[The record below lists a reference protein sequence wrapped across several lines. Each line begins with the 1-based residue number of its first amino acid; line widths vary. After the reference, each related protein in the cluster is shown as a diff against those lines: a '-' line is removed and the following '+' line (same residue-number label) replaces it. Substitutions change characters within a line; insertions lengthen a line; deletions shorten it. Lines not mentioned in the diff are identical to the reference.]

1 MLSELFII
9 AGILLLIGCL
19 YLFGLFRKEEKTE
32 FGVISKKIS
41 VINNIFHILIFSFL
55 IGYCAIFYFVS
66 KVQHPDSFIIILSQ
80 ILFWGAVFVV
90 VTIVMLKIM
99 LVYIIKTKLNQVDQ
113 LTLLNTKMAGNCKI
127 DELLTKAQTPI
138 YLAILD
144 LDNFKELNDIY
155 GHIIG
160 DEVLV
165 KVAKIIKSYIRED
178 EVACRFGGDEFVI
191 GFQNREKNEVVDI
204 LEKIKTKVFD
214 FAKQYPKAKMSVS
227 AGLTCG
233 VGQGA
238 GGKNTYK
245 EMMLNADK
253 ALYHVKKNGKD
264 DIHMYSDNILHK

>member
-9 AGILLLIGCL
+9 AGILLLVGCI
-19 YLFGLFRKEEKTE
+19 YLFGVFRKEEKNE
-32 FGVISKKIS
+32 FGIISKKIS
-41 VINNIFHILIFSFL
+41 IINNIFHILIFAFL
-55 IGYCAIFYFVS
+55 VGYCSILYFVS
-66 KVQHPDSFIIILSQ
+66 HVQHSDPFTIILSQ

-99 LVYIIKTKLNQVDQ
+99 LVYMIKTKLNQVDQ
-113 LTLLNTKMAGNCKI
+113 LTLLNTKIAGNCKI
-127 DELLTKAQTPI
+127 DELLLKAQSPI

-144 LDNFKELNDIY
+144 LDNFKDLNDIY

-178 EVACRFGGDEFVI
+178 EIACRFGGDEFVI
-191 GFQNREKNEVVDI
+191 GFQNREENEVIDI
-204 LEKIKTKVFD
+204 LEKLKTTIFEL
-214 FAKQYPKAKMSVS
+214 ANQYPKAQMSVS
-227 AGLTCG
+227 IGLTCG

-264 DIHMYSDNILHK
+264 AIHVYSENTLHK